1 MAFYFKRSLDY
12 ETTMSSFIRFAAL
25 GASVALAESASKLDV
40 TTFSKLVS
48 KQGGKKDTMIV
59 HFKKKYGYD
68 SAEISEKITLATQT
82 ASQVMVFDLELPD
95 KLMESD
101 EEPSEGEEGSEDSGS
116 DWKLKEKKEK
126 ELARSI
132 VEKHE
137 IEVSK
142 MPYIAV
148 YKGGKVTASYDVG
161 EEGKAEE
168 VMSWLE
174 A

>member
-1 MAFYFKRSLDY
+1 
-12 ETTMSSFIRFAAL
+12 MSSLIRFAAF

-40 TTFSKLVS
+40 TTFSKLVR
-48 KQGGKKDTMIV
+48 KQEQGGKKDTMIV

-68 SAEISEKITLATQT
+68 SSEISEKITLATQT

-95 KLMESD
+95 KLMEAD
-101 EEPSEGEEGSEDSGS
+101 EEASEGEESESSEDSGA
-116 DWKLKEKKEK
+116 DWKVKEKKEK
-126 ELARSI
+126 DLARSI

-142 MPYIAV
+142 LPYIAV